1 MTELNFTEH
10 VLGILQS
17 AMMKENLMSEDTIN
31 TLYKAFV
38 NLEEKLANERYQLEF
53 LMTHL
58 PMAIYFKDLQSR
70 FLNVSRY
77 CAALYRVTPQDLIGK
92 TDFDFQRRDRAQ
104 QAFNDEQE
112 IIRTGKPKIDY
123 LELEVMENGTERWV
137 NSTKMPLTDANGM
150 IVGTFGISQDVT
162 EVKNQNKELLVREEK
177 IRTQRNLAAQQNL
190 KLARAWKIIDEQN
203 TAIKRQNETLEA
215 EVEKRTQDLVAY
227 NQQLEQFAFISGHNL
242 RAPAARIFGLG
253 NLLSKLDALSP
264 EREEIIQKI
273 IRETEELDHVVKDL
287 NTILDVRRDQTS
299 ILATVDLDEVV
310 EQIRVGLAREITE
323 TQTHLITDLSEVKS
337 ILSIRPYI
345 HSIFLNLISNS
356 IKYRYPGR
364 PPVILIQ
371 AANEDDYIK
380 LIFRDNGLGIDLST
394 SREKLFSLYHRFH
407 THVEGKG
414 MGLYLVKTQVMTMG
428 GRIEVFSEVNQ
439 GTTFHVYLKRK

>member
-190 KLARAWKIIDEQN
+190 KLARAWKIIDEISLLIISSWSNSLSSQ
-203 TAIKRQNETLEA
+203 AITCVRPRRA
-215 EVEKRTQDLVAY
+215 S
-227 NQQLEQFAFISGHNL
+227 SG
-242 RAPAARIFGLG
+242 
-253 NLLSKLDALSP
+253 S
-264 EREEIIQKI
+264 
-273 IRETEELDHVVKDL
+273 V
-287 NTILDVRRDQTS
+287 
-299 ILATVDLDEVV
+299 
-310 EQIRVGLAREITE
+310 
-323 TQTHLITDLSEVKS
+323 
-337 ILSIRPYI
+337 
-345 HSIFLNLISNS
+345 IFLVSSMLRRRNA
-356 IKYRYPGR
+356 KR
-364 PPVILIQ
+364 
-371 AANEDDYIK
+371 
-380 LIFRDNGLGIDLST
+380 
-394 SREKLFSLYHRFH
+394 LF
-407 THVEGKG
+407 K
-414 MGLYLVKTQVMTMG
+414 K
-428 GRIEVFSEVNQ
+428 
-439 GTTFHVYLKRK
+439 

>member
-253 NLLSKLDALSP
+253 NLLSKLDASSP

-364 PPVILIQ
+364 HP
-371 AANEDDYIK
+371 
-380 LIFRDNGLGIDLST
+380 
-394 SREKLFSLYHRFH
+394 LY
-407 THVEGKG
+407 
-414 MGLYLVKTQVMTMG
+414 
-428 GRIEVFSEVNQ
+428 
-439 GTTFHVYLKRK
+439 

>member
-1 MTELNFTEH
+1 
-10 VLGILQS
+10 
-17 AMMKENLMSEDTIN
+17 
-31 TLYKAFV
+31 
-38 NLEEKLANERYQLEF
+38 
-53 LMTHL
+53 
-58 PMAIYFKDLQSR
+58 
-70 FLNVSRY
+70 
-77 CAALYRVTPQDLIGK
+77 
-92 TDFDFQRRDRAQ
+92 
-104 QAFNDEQE
+104 
-112 IIRTGKPKIDY
+112 
-123 LELEVMENGTERWV
+123 
-137 NSTKMPLTDANGM
+137 
-150 IVGTFGISQDVT
+150 
-162 EVKNQNKELLVREEK
+162 
-177 IRTQRNLAAQQNL
+177 
-190 KLARAWKIIDEQN
+190 
-203 TAIKRQNETLEA
+203 
-215 EVEKRTQDLVAY
+215 
-227 NQQLEQFAFISGHNL
+227 
-242 RAPAARIFGLG
+242 
-253 NLLSKLDALSP
+253 
-264 EREEIIQKI
+264 
-273 IRETEELDHVVKDL
+273 VVKDL